1 LPARIRIAA
10 ALHPTLDTA
19 PFHGVSMTPALPARR
34 RTPSRLLVLGA
45 ALAAG
50 VFLAIATAPDDATR
64 HRARPAIVIVADATA
79 ADAPAA
85 VKPPSDAA
93 AEPAD
98 KAGVDAEVSIGEKGV
113 VIKRRRGP
121 DHTAD
126 VVVDGQEFDS
136 FEQFVEKAPW
146 LAGLVFMVTA
156 LVFLVP
162 LIVIILVIWYKM
174 RSNRLRNETM
184 LKLAE
189 RGVVAPGVAM
199 EAVGTPGVSLQSLPA
214 TAPLYEQ
221 AKQVRKRAA
230 WSDLR
235 KGVILGGLGLGLTFW
250 SMLDDGTANGFG
262 LVLLFVGIGYVI
274 LWYFEERQ
282 LGTRPGAPTD
292 PKGGV

>member
-1 LPARIRIAA
+1 MIPVLA
-10 ALHPTLDTA
+10 
-19 PFHGVSMTPALPARR
+19 ARR
-34 RTPSRLLVLGA
+34 RTPPRLLVLGA
-45 ALAAG
+45 AFAAG
-50 VFLAIATAPDDATR
+50 AVLAIATTPDGASR
-64 HRARPAIVIVADATA
+64 HRPISAIVIVADAAA

-85 VKPPSDAA
+85 VKPAPDAT

-121 DHTAD
+121 DHAAD

-156 LVFLVP
+156 LFFLVP
-162 LIVIILVIWYKM
+162 LVVIILVIWYKM

-199 EAVGTPGVSLQSLPA
+199 EAVATPGVSLQSLPA